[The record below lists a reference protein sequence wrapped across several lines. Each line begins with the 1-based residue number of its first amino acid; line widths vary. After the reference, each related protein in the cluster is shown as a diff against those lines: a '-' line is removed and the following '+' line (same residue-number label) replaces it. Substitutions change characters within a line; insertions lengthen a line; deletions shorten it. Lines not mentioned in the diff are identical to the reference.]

1 MEKLVVNNPSIS
13 IDHGMDIESGMVSQ
27 KRAETILTENEMEN
41 LDNQYRSQ
49 SEDKEAVS
57 LEQIEM
63 EKEPSLDEVP
73 NEAV

>member
-1 MEKLVVNNPSIS
+1 
-13 IDHGMDIESGMVSQ
+13 MD
-27 KRAETILTENEMEN
+27 N